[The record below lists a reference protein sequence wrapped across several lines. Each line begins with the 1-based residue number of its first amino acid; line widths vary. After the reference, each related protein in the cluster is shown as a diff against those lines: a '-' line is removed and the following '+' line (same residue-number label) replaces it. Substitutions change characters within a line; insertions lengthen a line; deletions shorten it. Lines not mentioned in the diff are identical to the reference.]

1 MSYQPKTYRAQ
12 GGDEFVVKSGGKLTV
27 ESGGELEVSGTDWAA
42 ILAAIPTSDQEDS
55 STIWNDGG
63 VLKVSTAG

>member
-1 MSYQPKTYRAQ
+1 MANTANYMAQ
-12 GGDEFVVKSGGKLTV
+12 GGDEFVVTADGKITIA
-27 ESGGELEVSGTDWAA
+27 SGGELEISGTDFAA

-55 STIWNDGG
+55 STIWNDNG